1 MWCLLS
7 MLVDDGFGFVEQ
19 IVKRWI
25 CRFDGNAAAV
35 ETDRLQLFIYVAGAS
50 LNGVGS
56 GIKRLEQM
64 LWEPR
69 RNDGD
74 KIYAETPY
82 SKYRC
87 LQP

>member
-1 MWCLLS
+1 M
-7 MLVDDGFGFVEQ
+7 VIGIVVE
-19 IVKRWI
+19 ILKKRI
-25 CRFDGNAAAV
+25 CRFGGYTAAV
-35 ETDRLQLFIYVAGAS
+35 ETDRLQLVIYLAGAS
-50 LNGVGS
+50 LNGVGT

-82 SKYRC
+82 VKYRC